1 MLRLRG
7 ALQGAIIRCNAGHCA
22 TAFHPL
28 CARNNGQHLA
38 TREGPTAGRAV
49 HRAYCALHSD
59 AQREKDIG
67 HATAMEVTPAADAQ
81 ILDSRLDPA
90 AATTEEA
97 FLPAMFGIPPEA
109 LMHSSFYDT
118 ARTALSVAS
127 HP

>member
-1 MLRLRG
+1 MLTLRG

-67 HATAMEVTPAADAQ
+67 HATAMEVTLAADTPV
-81 ILDSRLDPA
+81 L
-90 AATTEEA
+90 E
-97 FLPAMFGIPPEA
+97 
-109 LMHSSFYDT
+109 
-118 ARTALSVAS
+118 LSDNG
-127 HP
+127 